1 MTRYE
6 PVIGLEVHVE
16 LQTASKIFCH
26 SSTAFGG
33 DPNNHVCPVCLGL
46 PGTLPVL
53 NRNVV
58 EAAIMVG
65 LSLNCSVARFC
76 KFDRKHYFY
85 PDLPKNYQISQ
96 YDLPIAY
103 DGYLDVE
110 DEDGQPVR
118 IGITRVHME
127 EDAGKL
133 LHQGTIAT
141 TPYSL
146 VDYNRTGVPLLEIVS
161 EPDMR
166 SPQEAR
172 AYLDKLKT
180 IIQYTGVSDCRMEEG
195 SLRCD
200 ANVSVRVRGSDTFGT
215 KTEIKNMNSFRAL
228 QKAVQYEIERQIECL
243 ETGERIVQETRT
255 WDETRGVTLS
265 MRSKEEAHDYRY
277 FPEPDLVPIVISPL
291 WIEEITQQ
299 LPELPDARCCRYMD
313 AYKLPAYD
321 AGVLTSSKELGN
333 YFEECVSLYPQ
344 PKTVSNWLM
353 CELLRLLNDTNSE
366 IGEARVRPAQLAGML
381 ALIDKGTI
389 SGKLAKEV
397 FEEMFRTG
405 KDAQAVVKEKGL
417 EQISDEASINAVIE
431 QVIADHPGPVSDYRA
446 GKERALGFMV
456 GQVMKLTRGKA
467 NPGLV
472 NRLLKDRLG

>member
-1 MTRYE
+1 VSKYE

-26 SSTAFGG
+26 SSTTFGG
-33 DPNNHVCPVCLGL
+33 DPNHHVCPVCLGL

-53 NRNVV
+53 NRKVV
-58 EAAIMVG
+58 EAAIMIG
-65 LSLNCSVARFC
+65 LALNCSVARFC

-96 YDLPIAY
+96 YDLPIA
-103 DGYLDVE
+103 DNGYLDVQ
-110 DEDGQPVR
+110 DEDGNPVR
-118 IGITRVHME
+118 VGITRVHME

-133 LHQGTIAT
+133 IHQNTDDT
-141 TPYSL
+141 TSYSL

-161 EPDMR
+161 EPDMH
-166 SPQEAR
+166 SPAEAR

-200 ANVSVRVRGSDTFGT
+200 ANISVRLRGSQTLGT

-228 QKAVQYEIERQIECL
+228 QKAVQFEINRQIECL
-243 ETGERIVQETRT
+243 ETGQRIVQETRA
-255 WDETRGVTLS
+255 WDEVEGVTLA

-277 FPEPDLVPIVISPL
+277 FPEPDLVPIVISPS
-291 WIEEITQQ
+291 WIEEITRQ
-299 LPELPDARCCRYMD
+299 LPELPDARCQRFIDDYQI
-313 AYKLPAYD
+313 PAYD
-321 AGVLTSSKELGN
+321 AGVLTGSRELGD
-333 YFEECVSLYPQ
+333 YYEECVEIYPQ
-344 PKTVSNWLM
+344 AKTVSNWVM
-353 CELLRLLNDTNSE
+353 GELLRLLNDTNSE
-366 IGEARVRPAQLAGML
+366 IGESRVGPRQLGEML
-381 ALIDKGTI
+381 TLIDKGII

-397 FEEMFRTG
+397 FGEMFRTG
-405 KDAQAVVKEKGL
+405 KDAERVIKEKGL

-431 QVIADHPGPVSDYRA
+431 RVIASHPGPVADYRA
-446 GKERALGFMV
+446 GKDRALGFLV
-456 GQVMKLTRGKA
+456 GQIMKETRGKA

-472 NRLLKDRLG
+472 NELLKNRLH

>member
-1 MTRYE
+1 MSKYE

-26 SSTAFGG
+26 SSTTFGG
-33 DPNNHVCPVCLGL
+33 DPNHHVCPVCLGL

-53 NRNVV
+53 NRKVV
-58 EAAIMVG
+58 EAAIMIG
-65 LSLNCSVARFC
+65 LALNCSVARFC

-96 YDLPIAY
+96 YDLPIA
-103 DGYLDVE
+103 DNGYLDVQ
-110 DEDGQPVR
+110 DEDGNPVR
-118 IGITRVHME
+118 VGITRVHME

-133 LHQGTIAT
+133 IHQNTDDT
-141 TPYSL
+141 TSYSL

-161 EPDMR
+161 EPDMH
-166 SPQEAR
+166 SPAEAR

-200 ANVSVRVRGSDTFGT
+200 ANISVRLRGSQTLGT

-228 QKAVQYEIERQIECL
+228 QKAVQFEINRQIECL
-243 ETGERIVQETRT
+243 ETGQRIVQETRA
-255 WDETRGVTLS
+255 WDEVEGVTLA

-277 FPEPDLVPIVISPL
+277 FPEPDLVPIVISPS
-291 WIEEITQQ
+291 WIEEITRQ
-299 LPELPDARCCRYMD
+299 LPELPDARCQRFIDDYQI
-313 AYKLPAYD
+313 PAYD
-321 AGVLTSSKELGN
+321 AGVLTGSRELGD
-333 YFEECVSLYPQ
+333 YYEECVEIYPQ
-344 PKTVSNWLM
+344 AKTVSNWVM
-353 CELLRLLNDTNSE
+353 GELLRLLNDTNSE
-366 IGEARVRPAQLAGML
+366 IGESRVGPRQLGEML
-381 ALIDKGTI
+381 TLIDKGII

-397 FEEMFRTG
+397 FGEMFRTG
-405 KDAQAVVKEKGL
+405 KDAERVIKEKGL

-431 QVIADHPGPVSDYRA
+431 RVIASHPGPVADYRA
-446 GKERALGFMV
+446 GKDRALGFLV
-456 GQVMKLTRGKA
+456 GQIMKETRGKA

-472 NRLLKDRLG
+472 NELLKNRLH